1 MNTGKTSL
9 AVAALR
15 NGTVIDQIP
24 SHSLFKAARIL
35 NIEHATAAVTIGN
48 NLPSKKLGSKGI
60 IKVADTV
67 YPEATL
73 NRIALIAPTAKINVI
88 RDYEVVEKRHVEL
101 PDTIV
106 GLVRCANPKC
116 ITNNEPMLTRFEVVD
131 RDDVTIRCCYC
142 AQEVKADNAIII
154 D

>member
-1 MNTGKTSL
+1 MNSGKTSL

-24 SHSLFKAARIL
+24 SASLFKAARIL
-35 NIEHATAAVTIGN
+35 DIESATTAVTIGN

-60 IKVADTV
+60 IKVADTT
-67 YPEATL
+67 YAEDTL
-73 NRIALIAPTAKINVI
+73 NRIALIAPAAKVNVI
-88 RDYEVVEKRHVEL
+88 RDYAVVEKRQVRL

-116 ITNNEPMLTRFEVVD
+116 ITNNEPMKTRFDVVD
-131 RDDVTIRCCYC
+131 RNDVTLRCCYC
-142 AQEVKADNAIII
+142 GQDVKAADAIIE
-154 D
+154 